1 MIRPEECHMQQQQP
15 QQHNRVRAAPLYDS
29 IDRNGADGGCSPAVS
44 TDLL

>member
-1 MIRPEECHMQQQQP
+1 MIKPEECHMQQQQP

-29 IDRNGADGGCSPAVS
+29 IDHNGAAGCSPAVS